1 MAFLEFLVAAA
12 WAWIVTADVF
22 QRIAH
27 WLLMS
32 VTAVRAMYVTV
43 LVVVMVMVVIMVA
56 IRAMNMGV
64 LVHRWCSRKGSNIEW
79 PHYPANAAGQ

>member
-1 MAFLEFLVAAA
+1 MQAVGKTLGASGAVAFLEFLVAAA

-64 LVHRWCSRKGSNIEW
+64 LVHR
-79 PHYPANAAGQ
+79 